1 MKATASMIKKVK
13 AGGAKVET
21 VRKVQK
27 PKPAP
32 VAKPTPKSADT
43 DALERRVA
51 ELSAELTEMR
61 KAAVTSSQ
69 EVIEALSKRSETEPL
84 RLKPIRDMDR
94 NSPTYLLVKYY
105 DFIPVAYRKL
115 DS

>member
-1 MKATASMIKKVK
+1 MKATASMIEKAK

-21 VRKVQK
+21 KRTVQK

-32 VAKPTPKSADT
+32 VAAPKAADT
-43 DALERRVA
+43 AALERRVA

-69 EVIEALSKRSETEPL
+69 EVIGALSKRSETEPL